1 MNISP
6 PKQVTLLIS
15 VLIAVFAAL
24 VHWGAL
30 PVAQLHSGFTVLL
43 VGYLL
48 LLAGNLLRGL

>member
-15 VLIAVFAAL
+15 VLIAIFAAL
-24 VHWGAL
+24 VHWHVIPL
-30 PVAQLHSGFTVLL
+30 PQLHTGFSVLGI
-43 VGYLL
+43 GYLL

>member
-1 MNISP
+1 MNISA

-24 VHWGAL
+24 VHWGVL